1 MFLPETKVCNSQPC
15 LEFFFEAHAHVRA
28 DLKVTGVIRL
38 QDPQKDKPA
47 GYDKAVTRAE
57 TPQRKPTMSDVAH
70 LAGVGT
76 MTVSRV
82 LSGTVPVSVDT
93 ARRVQAAIDKLHYR
107 PNELARA
114 FRGQKSRTIG
124 LIIPYLY
131 DPFFAN
137 CAHAVTTVAKEHG
150 YSVVITTSNEDPDT
164 ELAEAEQMLQRH
176 VDGLLAIPAPNR
188 ASRISRALFGK
199 TPVVVFDRPVSDPAL
214 DVVLVQNTAGARRAV
229 EHIIEHGHKR
239 IAFMGLSRS
248 LFTINTRF
256 LGYRKALHEA
266 GLEEDA
272 FFGCESPENTLQA
285 LQKKLHSA
293 NAPTAIFT
301 SNTLATRY
309 VLGALVHLGIKM
321 PNDLAFVGFD
331 DFDMADC
338 TSPSLTVVRQPAQE
352 MGRVATNL
360 LFDRIER
367 DELPKTGNKIVLPVE
382 IVLRRSCGCK
392 HRLPVVIH

>member
-1 MFLPETKVCNSQPC
+1 
-15 LEFFFEAHAHVRA
+15 
-28 DLKVTGVIRL
+28 L
-38 QDPQKDKPA
+38 QDSPKEKSA
-47 GYDKAVTRAE
+47 GPERAVTRAE

-93 ARRVQAAIDKLHYR
+93 ARRVQAAIDKLQYR

-164 ELAEAEQMLQRH
+164 ECAEAEQMLQRH

-188 ASRISRALFGK
+188 TSRISRALFGK
-199 TPVVVFDRPVSDPAL
+199 TPVVVFDRPVSDPTL

-229 EHIIEHGHKR
+229 EHLIEHGHKR

-248 LFTINTRF
+248 LFTINARF

-266 GLEEDA
+266 GLDEDA
-272 FFGCESPENTLQA
+272 FFGCESPEDTLQA
-285 LQKKLHSA
+285 LQTRLHSA

-309 VLGALVHLGIKM
+309 VLGALVHLGVKM

-331 DFDMADC
+331 DFDMAEC